1 MRSSD
6 RMIRIISLL
15 ALTAIL
21 LYIGFSLLDGI
32 FNPLKTTP
40 AEIRTLENSVSVSG
54 YIVRDEIVIAG
65 NGNYM
70 IIAEDESKISANGV
84 VGVQFDSPQSL
95 ERASRIEEIKAEISQ
110 YENNLAG
117 SRTEKTM
124 AIDSILSLSKALA
137 SSKADDVSSAVT
149 GLETHVFGERAT
161 GQDLSAG
168 VAALREEL
176 ARLESESQQ
185 DAAYL
190 RSSHSGIF
198 VSGAD
203 GCENIKYE
211 DIRQIKPGELA
222 SLFEGK
228 TAGPDAIGKVV
239 SGLDWF
245 YVATIPSDMK
255 DNFEIGKSY
264 DLKLDAAIS
273 DKVPMKL
280 IYISGD
286 ENGKMAVIFTTNKF
300 LSQTAT
306 QRKLNGEISLSSISG
321 LAVPKSAVR
330 NEEETGQPY
339 VFVLGGLRAM
349 REDIKIIGEDGD
361 YYLVEVGEDSHLR
374 RGVDIIL
381 KARDLYDG
389 KVVQG

>member
-1 MRSSD
+1 MGRVYS
-6 RMIRIISLL
+6 M
-15 ALTAIL
+15 
-21 LYIGFSLLDGI
+21 
-32 FNPLKTTP
+32 
-40 AEIRTLENSVSVSG
+40 
-54 YIVRDEIVIAG
+54 
-65 NGNYM
+65 
-70 IIAEDESKISANGV
+70 
-84 VGVQFDSPQSL
+84 
-95 ERASRIEEIKAEISQ
+95 EEIKAEIAQ

-124 AIDSILSLSKALA
+124 AVDSILSLSKALA
-137 SSKADDVSSAVT
+137 SSKSDDVSSAVT
-149 GLETHVFGERAT
+149 GLETHVFGERVT
-161 GQDLSAG
+161 GQDMYG
-168 VAALREEL
+168 NVAALREEL
-176 ARLESESQQ
+176 SRLESESQQ

-211 DIRQIKPGELA
+211 DIRQIKPGEIA

-245 YVATIPSDMK
+245 YVATIPSDLK
-255 DNFEIGKSY
+255 ENFEVGKSY
-264 DLKLDAAIS
+264 DLKLDTAIA
-273 DKVPMKL
+273 DKVSMKL
-280 IYISGD
+280 IYRSADDG
-286 ENGKMAVIFTTNKF
+286 GKMAVIFTTNKF
-300 LSQTAT
+300 LSQTST
-306 QRKLNGEISLSSISG
+306 QRKLEGRISLSSVSG
-321 LAVPKSAVR
+321 LAVPKSAVKTD
-330 NEEETGQPY
+330 EETGQPY

-361 YYLVEVGEDSHLR
+361 YYLVETDADSHLR